1 MAKLRY
7 FKRHR
12 MELPLWRGNPPRV
25 PPDTPSC
32 LRPPHT
38 PLAAP
43 ELPEGFRWLAWDDS
57 LLALHAE
64 VKFQSF
70 HQHED
75 SLVFASLATRTGCRD
90 LMTAIRFRV
99 GFCAEATWLVA
110 GPDGAVGTIQ
120 GLLDENG
127 YGGIQNLGVVPE
139 YRGRGLGRAL
149 LLKALAGFA
158 SVGVP
163 RAFLEVTATN
173 LPAVRMYRAVGF
185 RSYKTLYRGV
195 EVPQADAVGVGL

>member
-1 MAKLRY
+1 MPNVKY

-12 MELPLWRGNPPRV
+12 MELPL
-25 PPDTPSC
+25 
-32 LRPPHT
+32 RPPHA
-38 PLAAP
+38 LAV
-43 ELPEGFRWLAWDDS
+43 LPDGFRWVAWDDK
-57 LLALHAE
+57 LIDLHSE

-75 SLVFASLATRTGCRD
+75 ALVFPSLATRAGCRD
-90 LMTAIRFRV
+90 LMAAIRWRPN
-99 GFCAEATWLVA
+99 FCPAATWLVA

-120 GLLDENG
+120 GLLDESG

-139 YRGRGLGRAL
+139 CRGLGLGRAL

-173 LPAVRMYRAVGF
+173 GSAVRMYRAAGF
-185 RSYKTLYRGV
+185 RAYKTLYRAV
-195 EVPQADAVGVGL
+195 ELPDPDPVGAGL

>member
-1 MAKLRY
+1 MQPKVRY

-12 MELPLWRGNPPRV
+12 MELPLK
-25 PPDTPSC
+25 
-32 LRPPHT
+32 PPH
-38 PLAAP
+38 AEP
-43 ELPEGFRWLAWDDS
+43 ELPAGFRWLAWDDS

-64 VKFQSF
+64 VKYASF

-75 SLVFASLATRTGCRD
+75 ALVFPSLGTRSGCHD
-90 LMTAIRFRV
+90 LMNAIRYRPN
-99 GFCAEATWLVA
+99 FCPEATWLVA

-127 YGGIQNLGVVPE
+127 FGGIQNLGVVPE
-139 YRGRGLGRAL
+139 YRGHGLGRAL

-158 SVGVP
+158 SVGVR

-173 LPAVRMYRAVGF
+173 EPAVRMYRSVGF
-185 RSYKTLYRGV
+185 RAYKTLYRAV
-195 EVPQADAVGVGL
+195 EVPLADAIGVGL